1 MINSIKKL
9 FKNVDFSLLFKANLF
24 LTLILFFLFLLNNSG
39 YSLGSFILLLLAS
52 ISSLT
57 ILYLI
62 FFILLIVFRSTNKT
76 IIYLSATIFVLTNI
90 SLIVDFFIYK
100 IFKFHINAMVINI
113 LTSPDAADSIQTG
126 IMPII
131 LFILVVL
138 FFIAYEVYIIKKL
151 NNTDHMIKERLNKKL
166 NKLLI
171 LPLVLIIIIE
181 KFTYGYFSLESD
193 KIIAQFKVIPLYQP
207 LTFNRVAAKY
217 FDYKP
222 RIQAQ
227 NIIQTEAL
235 LNYPISNIEIKD
247 NPNKMNIFI
256 FISDAVRNG
265 DINEETAPNIQ
276 NFKEDSLV
284 FNNHRS
290 GGNAT
295 RFGVFSLFYAIN
307 STYWFPFLSA
317 QQSPVLIDTL
327 IDLDYNFNIISSTST
342 SWPEFDKTVYSRINK
357 YVKDDFDGSPWQK
370 DEQVSK
376 YFIDTLSS
384 KIDKPLFSFVFMDAP
399 HGYGFPKYANKF
411 KAAKTNI
418 NYLTISKDSKD
429 VTSIYARYK
438 NAIYFNDMKFGEM
451 IQAIKDK
458 GLYENSLIIY
468 TSDHGEEFYEHGF
481 FGHNTSFSKAQTNS
495 PLIIKLPK
503 DLKDSV
509 ELPKNIGTLLTSH
522 NDIVPTI
529 LKLIGVKNPTSDF
542 SNGYNLFDKNFQ
554 RDYAFNANWNN
565 NAVITDKYTYVF
577 SNLPNKMFKNEVRD
591 SNTYEEIENVP
602 QIKSKLL
609 LDVINNN
616 KRFLK

>member
-24 LTLILFFLFLLNNSG
+24 LTLILFFLFLLNYSG
-39 YSLGSFILLLLAS
+39 YSIGSFILLLLAS

-57 ILYLI
+57 ILYLV

-90 SLIVDFFIYK
+90 SLVVDFFIYK
-100 IFKFHINAMVINI
+100 IFKFHINAMVVNI

-131 LFILVVL
+131 LFILVILV
-138 FFIAYEVYIIKKL
+138 FIAYEVYIIKKL
-151 NNTDHMIKERLNKKL
+151 TKTDLLIKEKLNKKL
-166 NKLLI
+166 NKILI
-171 LPLVLIIIIE
+171 LPLALIVIIE
-181 KFTYGYFSLESD
+181 KLTYGYFSLESN

-222 RIQAQ
+222 RIEVQ
-227 NIIQTEAL
+227 NNIQTDAL
-235 LNYPISNIEIKD
+235 LNYPTQTIKVID

-265 DINEETAPNIQ
+265 DVNEETAPNIQ
-276 NFKEDSLV
+276 KFKKDSLV
-284 FNNHRS
+284 FNNHHS

-307 STYWFPFLSA
+307 STYWFPFLDA
-317 QQSPVLIDTL
+317 QQSPVLMDTL

-357 YVKDDFDGSPWQK
+357 YVKDDFNGSPWQK

-411 KAAKTNI
+411 KASETNI

-429 VTSIYARYK
+429 VTSIYSRYK
-438 NAIYFNDMKFGEM
+438 NAIYFNDMKFEEM

-503 DLKDSV
+503 NLKDSV
-509 ELPKNIGTLLTSH
+509 ELPKNIETLLTSH
-522 NDIVPTI
+522 NDLVPSI

-542 SNGYNLFDKNFQ
+542 SNGYNLFDKNFH
-554 RDYAFNANWNN
+554 RDYVFNANWNN

-591 SNTYEEIENVP
+591 SQTYEDIENVP